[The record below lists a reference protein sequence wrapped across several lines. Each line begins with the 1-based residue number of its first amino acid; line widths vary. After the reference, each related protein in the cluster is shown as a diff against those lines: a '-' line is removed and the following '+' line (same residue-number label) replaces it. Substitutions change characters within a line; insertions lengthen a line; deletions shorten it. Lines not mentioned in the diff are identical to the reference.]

1 MHDQFREQLDLLT
14 KMYEKQQIDYEGFKT
29 DIQSNLT
36 LFDKRIDSKLFSA
49 PLQSESEIS

>member
-1 MHDQFREQLDLLT
+1 
-14 KMYEKQQIDYEGFKT
+14 MYEKQQIDYEGFKT

-49 PLQSESEIS
+49 PLQSESEVS